1 MPYRVDIAG
10 ADDVMFD
17 RLVELGAL
25 DAEQADGGG
34 LAAVMPDTVSHEH
47 IARVLGVAHVRV
59 SAAIG
64 RDAGSVWILRA
75 RPLQFGALRIVPAD
89 GEAQPGDLRLGDS
102 GAFGTGLHP
111 TTMLCL
117 DMLQDIIASGC
128 PASLLDVGTGSG
140 VLALA
145 ALRLGV
151 PRVTAIDVDDEA
163 LRAAKHNAR
172 LNGLHDRLSLL
183 HAVPESVTGS
193 WPVILA
199 NVLPAPLIE
208 MAPALVRLAAHR
220 GTLVM
225 SGIPSAVERD
235 VERAYRRL
243 GMSRRRA
250 TSRGGWMALEMAAS
264 W

>member
-25 DAEQADGGG
+25 DAEQAVGGG
-34 LAAVMPDTVSHEH
+34 LAAVMPDTVSREH

-117 DMLQDIIASGC
+117 DMLQDIIAK
-128 PASLLDVGTGSG
+128 A
-140 VLALA
+140 A
-145 ALRLGV
+145 ALKAKGTTQK
-151 PRVTAIDVDDEA
+151 TAKSA
-163 LRAAKHNAR
+163 RKTTTRKKRKATAKA
-172 LNGLHDRLSLL
+172 
-183 HAVPESVTGS
+183 
-193 WPVILA
+193 
-199 NVLPAPLIE
+199 
-208 MAPALVRLAAHR
+208 
-220 GTLVM
+220 
-225 SGIPSAVERD
+225 
-235 VERAYRRL
+235 
-243 GMSRRRA
+243 
-250 TSRGGWMALEMAAS
+250 
-264 W
+264 